1 MRTLKESIL
10 SSTKT
15 GKKAFCTL
23 FPKSR
28 FELLKMIRSEIMEK
42 GNNCSLNHIDVSK
55 ITDMS
60 TLFFNSNF
68 NGDISDWDVSNVE
81 DMYGMFRG
89 AKFFNGDISKW
100 NVSKVI
106 DMSYMFNKSVFNGE
120 ISKWNVGN
128 VTDMSYM
135 FFNSKFNNDISNWN
149 VSNVE
154 HMWSMFDNSN
164 FNQDI
169 SNWEINPKCDIG
181 DMFRNC
187 NIKDEYKPKKD
198 GKIIK

>member
-1 MRTLKESIL
+1 MKTLKESIL

-42 GNNCSLNHIDVSK
+42 GNNCSLNHIDTSK

-60 TLFFNSNF
+60 TLFFNSYF

-100 NVSKVI
+100 NVSKVT
-106 DMSYMFNKSVFNGE
+106 DMSYMFNKSVFNG
-120 ISKWNVGN
+120 
-128 VTDMSYM
+128 
-135 FFNSKFNNDISNWN
+135 DISNWN
-149 VSNVE
+149 
-154 HMWSMFDNSN
+154 
-164 FNQDI
+164 
-169 SNWEINPKCDIG
+169 INDKCVTKN
-181 DMFRNC
+181 MFRNC
-187 NIKDEYKPKKD
+187 NIKDEYKPKF
-198 GKIIK
+198 

>member
-1 MRTLKESIL
+1 MKTLKESIL
-10 SSTKT
+10 SSTRT

-28 FELLKMIRSEIMEK
+28 GELIKMIRSEMLEK
-42 GNNCSLNHIDVSK
+42 GNNCSLNHIDTSK

-60 TLFFNSNF
+60 TLFFNSYF

-100 NVSKVI
+100 NVGK
-106 DMSYMFNKSVFNGE
+106 
-120 ISKWNVGN
+120 

-135 FFNSKFNNDISNWN
+135 FSKSVFNGDISKWN
-149 VSNVE
+149 VSKVTD
-154 HMWSMFDNSN
+154 MSYMFDNSK

-169 SNWEINPKCDIG
+169 SNWKINSKCDTG

-187 NIKDEYKPKKD
+187 NIKDEYKPKQND
-198 GKIIK
+198 KIIK